1 MTVGSTS
8 GQIFDEC
15 HHSSS
20 PPHCGRYPKHGG
32 EDRWSRRRPR
42 RLESFPRQPKCARVC
57 PPPASVARARV
68 GAALLGDTT
77 PETIN
82 QLTETPKPTT
92 TFVARTQVVVTLLGD
107 TTPKNHQPTYRDSKT
122 NSPTNTFI
130 PPNCGTT
137 SRPTTHLFKGEKE
150 LFDGG
155 GVQHPLPTD
164 RANNRPHQSIQVR
177 RQRLKTSHCSR

>member
-92 TFVARTQVVVTLLGD
+92 TFVARTRFVATPLGD
-107 TTPKNHQPTYRDSKT
+107 TTPKTINQLTETPKPTAPPTPSSPQIVEQHHGQPL
-122 NSPTNTFI
+122 
-130 PPNCGTT
+130 T
-137 SRPTTHLFKGEKE
+137 SSREKKSSSTAAASSTPSQ
-150 LFDGG
+150 LTGRTIAPINRSRSD
-155 GVQHPLPTD
+155 
-164 RANNRPHQSIQVR
+164 ANA
-177 RQRLKTSHCSR
+177 